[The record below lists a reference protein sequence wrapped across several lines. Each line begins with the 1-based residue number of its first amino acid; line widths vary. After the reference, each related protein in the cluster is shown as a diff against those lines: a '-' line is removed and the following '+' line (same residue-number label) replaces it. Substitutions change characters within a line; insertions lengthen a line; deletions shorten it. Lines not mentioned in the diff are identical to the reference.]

1 MHQVVF
7 VCFEKKNA
15 HLSTLISGKIYFKS
29 RSIYE
34 VESLYIDKRSS
45 SLGRFNNSKYVR
57 S

>member
-1 MHQVVF
+1 MHQPSYLF
-7 VCFEKKNA
+7 VLKKNA

-34 VESLYIDKRSS
+34 VKTLYIDKRSS
-45 SLGRFNNSKYVR
+45 SLGRYNNSKYVC